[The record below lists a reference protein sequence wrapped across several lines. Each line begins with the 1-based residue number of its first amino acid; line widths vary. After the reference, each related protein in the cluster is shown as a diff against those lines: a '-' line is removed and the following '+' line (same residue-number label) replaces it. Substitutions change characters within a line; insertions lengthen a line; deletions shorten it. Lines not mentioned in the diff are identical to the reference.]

1 MIASIQWD
9 WKHKL
14 RAGMREE
21 VLIWVDVPGV
31 ALKDEPPP
39 RVSLRIDAGDDGAR
53 ALGEA
58 SKLEWTADRRLP
70 NPCALRTAAE
80 KLVRDAEAELR
91 KANPSQAAPAQ
102 RVRDP
107 WERHREA
114 VSASALR
121 HAMGVP
127 APNDG
132 GKRSP
137 VRTVRIG
144 LDKR

>member
-1 MIASIQWD
+1 MIASIQWG

-14 RAGMREE
+14 DAGMRER

-31 ALKDEPPP
+31 ALKDEPLP

-53 ALGEA
+53 ALGDA
-58 SKLEWTADRRLP
+58 SRLEWTADRRLP
-70 NPCALRTAAE
+70 KKCALRTAAE
-80 KLVRDAEAELR
+80 KLVRDTEAELR
-91 KANPSQAAPAQ
+91 NANPTQAAPAP

-107 WERHREA
+107 WVRHCEA

-121 HAMGVP
+121 HAMGIP

-132 GKRSP
+132 GKQAPR
-137 VRTVRIG
+137 RTVRIG

>member
-1 MIASIQWD
+1 MIASIQWG

-21 VLIWVDVPGV
+21 VLICVDVPGV
-31 ALKDEPPP
+31 ALKDETPP

-53 ALGEA
+53 ALGDA
-58 SKLEWTADRRLP
+58 SRIEWTADRRLP
-70 NPCALRTAAE
+70 NPSALRTAAE
-80 KLVRDAEAELR
+80 KLVRDTEVELR
-91 KANPSQAAPAQ
+91 NANPTQAAPAA

-114 VSASALR
+114 VSISTLR

-132 GKRSP
+132 GKQAPR
-137 VRTVRIG
+137 RTTRIG
-144 LDKR
+144 LDK

>member
-1 MIASIQWD
+1 MIASIQWG

-14 RAGMREE
+14 DAGMREE

-31 ALKDEPPP
+31 ALKDEPLP

-53 ALGEA
+53 ALCDA
-58 SKLEWTADRRLP
+58 SRLEWTADRRLP
-70 NPCALRTAAE
+70 KKCALRTAAE
-80 KLVRDAEAELR
+80 KLVRDAEKELR
-91 KANPSQAAPAQ
+91 KANPSQAAPAL

-107 WERHREA
+107 WERHHEA
-114 VSASALR
+114 VSISTLR
-121 HAMGVP
+121 HAMGIP

-132 GKRSP
+132 GKQAPR
-137 VRTVRIG
+137 RTVRIG